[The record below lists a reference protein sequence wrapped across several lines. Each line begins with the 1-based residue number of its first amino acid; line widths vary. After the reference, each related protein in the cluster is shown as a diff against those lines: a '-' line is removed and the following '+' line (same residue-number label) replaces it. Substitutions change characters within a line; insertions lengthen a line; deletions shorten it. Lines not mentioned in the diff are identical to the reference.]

1 MDNKNTPSD
10 VTGAKNNSAGTN
22 RRNNRRPLVLPE
34 EDYPV
39 RKRPAVSLDEVQLS
53 DAQQRRRPA
62 VDPNAIQGSME
73 RHIHDG
79 RITGEKHSGASTAA
93 PVRTRTPEQNRGVTN
108 GLPTRRAN
116 LGSGTGAVSGTVK
129 GKGRQTFIALII
141 AAVCVIVMM
150 SVVVFAVNRVY
161 QQDTDRPADFMDT
174 EPTGELSGI
183 NDIADAETNEPES
196 TDTTMS
202 EETDE
207 EFSGESAEPQPVDT
221 DTETG
226 TGDAESEPQPEETA
240 APEPVRFTVTLQ
252 FYNRDPITVTTESI
266 TVGELLDVVGYEM
279 KDSDRMYIDT
289 ESYITEDT
297 TINVDTVEYK
307 SVTETVEIPYES
319 VVNELQ
325 TIPRG
330 QKNVQQYGENGSKTR
345 TYTVEC
351 VNGQEI
357 SRTLSDET
365 VTKYPVSEIYDIGV
379 GGVLTGADGN
389 TYSYSY
395 YRVVPATYYDIEGI
409 TWAGTYASENTI
421 ATDFDFLPLGT
432 RVYVKNDSF
441 DFGVRTVEDTGTM
454 VNDYEIDIWL
464 SDSNPQ
470 KAAFA
475 QIGYHNNM
483 VIYYLD

>member
-1 MDNKNTPSD
+1 MDNRNTPSD
-10 VTGAKNNSAGTN
+10 ITGAKNSSAGTN
-22 RRNNRRPLVLPE
+22 RRENRRPLVLPD

-53 DAQQRRRPA
+53 DAQQRKRPA
-62 VDPNAIQGSME
+62 VNPDEIHGNTE
-73 RHIHDG
+73 RLVHDG
-79 RITGEKHSGASTAA
+79 RITGEKHSNASTAA

-108 GLPTRRAN
+108 GIPTRHAS
-116 LGSGTGAVSGTVK
+116 LGSGGTVSAS
-129 GKGRQTFIALII
+129 GNKGRHTFIALII

-150 SVVVFAVNRVY
+150 SVVVFAVNRMY
-161 QQDTDRPADFMDT
+161 HQDTDRPADFVDT
-174 EPTGELSGI
+174 EPSGAMNDVSDISDGETSGEEP
-183 NDIADAETNEPES
+183 DKPES
-196 TDTTMS
+196 DDKVMSMETDTES
-202 EETDE
+202 Q
-207 EFSGESAEPQPVDT
+207 SESAETEDIGT
-221 DTETG
+221 DTET
-226 TGDAESEPQPEETA
+226 AEESEACTPETA
-240 APEPVRFTVTLQ
+240 APEPVRYTVTLQ

-266 TVGELLDVVGYEM
+266 TVGELLALVDYEI

-289 ESYITEDT
+289 ESLITEDT

-307 SVTETVEIPYES
+307 TVEEVVAIPYES
-319 VVNELQ
+319 TVNELQ

-330 QKNVQQYGENGSKTR
+330 QVNYQQYGENGSKTLV
-345 TYTVEC
+345 YTVEC

-357 SRTLSDET
+357 SRTLDSET
-365 VTKYPVSEIYDIGV
+365 VTKNPVSEIYDIGV

-395 YRVVPATYYDIEGI
+395 YRVVPATYYDIEGL
-409 TWAGTYASENTI
+409 TWAGTYASEDTI
-421 ATDFDFLPLGT
+421 ATDFDFIPLGT
-432 RVYVKNDSF
+432 RVYVKNDQF

-454 VNDYEIDIWL
+454 VNDYEVDIWI

-475 QIGYHNNM
+475 QIGYHYDM